1 MSRLSFNELREA
13 MHMSEEGQV
22 LDSFIA
28 VEIGLSDFQAC
39 WDAHCDVYDSIDDAP
54 SEDML
59 VSLFLHGLYDMLEI
73 DGDLLERVL
82 ATNT

>member
-59 VSLFLHGLYDMLEI
+59 ISLFLHGLYDMLEI